1 MHFVLF
7 ILIGLIAGALAGR
20 VVSGHGYG
28 IMGDIVVGV
37 VGAFLGGWIFA
48 AFLGV
53 GGALD
58 RHIGQQEPGAE
69 ASSSASSWRLSGRWP
84 CSGSSGCSPRAGP
97 RDRSMKPATLVG
109 IVLIVLGVL
118 ALAYQGITYT
128 TREKIVD
135 LGPLKASVDKQK
147 TIPLPPILG
156 AVALAAGI
164 VLLVVGNKR
173 G

>member
-1 MHFVLF
+1 
-7 ILIGLIAGALAGR
+7 
-20 VVSGHGYG
+20 
-28 IMGDIVVGV
+28 
-37 VGAFLGGWIFA
+37 
-48 AFLGV
+48 
-53 GGALD
+53 
-58 RHIGQQEPGAE
+58 
-69 ASSSASSWRLSGRWP
+69 
-84 CSGSSGCSPRAGP
+84 
-97 RDRSMKPATLVG
+97 MKPPTLVA

-156 AVALAAGI
+156 AVALAGGV
-164 VLLVVGNKR
+164 VLLVVANKR

>member
-1 MHFVLF
+1 
-7 ILIGLIAGALAGR
+7 
-20 VVSGHGYG
+20 
-28 IMGDIVVGV
+28 
-37 VGAFLGGWIFA
+37 
-48 AFLGV
+48 
-53 GGALD
+53 
-58 RHIGQQEPGAE
+58 
-69 ASSSASSWRLSGRWP
+69 
-84 CSGSSGCSPRAGP
+84 
-97 RDRSMKPATLVG
+97 MKPATLVA

-156 AVALAAGI
+156 AVSLAGGVA
-164 VLLVVGNKR
+164 LLVVASKR